1 MTQQENFM
9 QAVAYF
15 KACNPQI
22 QLDHGDCLDFAC
34 AVAIFYAQECT
45 TNHEL
50 SLSPL
55 MIDGVFRRSHD
66 IESGDLC
73 SLGVV
78 HVQAFL
84 GNQPVGV
91 DGTQYDSWAPNS
103 LEGIAKGL
111 EEESRRQASH
121 DDIQENLYFKASSAL
136 DINPLFGVND
146 ITSSLKSWLQ
156 TEVYEPSIEGLRF
169 EDATKGFSKRPFF
182 EVDKAVVYAKEMS
195 LAFNIQGEYR
205 RREACQKK
213 RVGLSV

>member
-22 QLDHGDCLDFAC
+22 QLDNGDCLDFAC

-50 SLSPL
+50 SLTPL
-55 MIDGVFRRSHD
+55 LIDGVFRRSHD
-66 IESGDLC
+66 IDSGDLC

-91 DGTQYDSWAPNS
+91 DGTEYDSWAPNN
-103 LEGIAKGL
+103 LEGIAQAL
-111 EEESRRQASH
+111 EEESRHQAGH
-121 DDIQENLYFKASSAL
+121 DEIQENSYFKGSKTL
-136 DINPLFGVND
+136 EIDPLLGVND

-156 TEVYEPSIEGLRF
+156 NEVYDPSIEGLRF
-169 EDATKGFSKRPFF
+169 EDATKGFSRRPFF
-182 EVDKAVVYAKEMS
+182 EIDRSVMYAKEMS

-213 RVGLSV
+213 KAGMSV